1 MDKIITI
8 GRQFGSGGWEV
19 GNRLSMALGIPFYDK
34 QIIDLAAQE
43 SGISKDLFE
52 DFEEK
57 PTNSLLYSLSLS
69 AYPFSPA
76 GVAPQIPISDRIFF
90 AQADIIKDK
99 ANAGPCVI
107 VGRCADYVL
116 RDRKDVLNVFIY
128 GDMNVRVRRIME
140 RDNLS
145 EEKAIEKIKKYDKRR
160 AAYHNYYSDSKWGD
174 MSAYDVCINSKIG
187 IVKVVEML
195 KAAVK

>member
-34 QIIDLAAQE
+34 EIIDLAAQE

-99 ANAGPCVI
+99 ANQGPCVI
-107 VGRCADYVL
+107 VGRCADYIL
-116 RDRKDVLNVFIY
+116 RERNDVLNVFIY
-128 GDMNVRVRRIME
+128 GDMNLRVRRIME
-140 RDNLS
+140 RENLS
-145 EEKAIEKIKKYDKRR
+145 EDKALEKIKKYDKRR
-160 AAYHNYYSDSKWGD
+160 ASYHNYYADNKWGD
-174 MSAYDVCINSKIG
+174 MASYDVCINSNIG
-187 IVKVVEML
+187 IVNVVEML
-195 KAAVK
+195 KAAIK